1 MYEDYSITHDEHKI
15 LQFNVTDSRILQ
27 VPYYLTAL
35 PILANGLLLKNYLPL
50 NEGANGSTQFS
61 VWTTQFSAS
70 SQLTTNFG

>member
-35 PILANGLLLKNYLPL
+35 PILANGLLLKNDLPL
-50 NEGANGSTQFS
+50 NESANAWEYP
-61 VWTTQFSAS
+61 VL
-70 SQLTTNFG
+70 SQLLIFRPVLS